1 MKNSVF
7 IIFGLA
13 ASFGMGFFS
22 STVFAPKPI
31 KNLNSIV
38 QLNDEPLKRVTGVAG
53 IFFKCKNPEKVKAWY
68 KTHLGL
74 NTNQY
79 GATFEWQEST
89 DPAKKGLLQ
98 WSPFSEKSTY
108 FAPSTKQFM
117 INYRVDNIV
126 ALVEQLKKEGVT
138 ILDKIETYDY
148 GKFVHIMDIEGN
160 KIELF
165 EPVYALNDKAPTPV
179 NPVVH
184 FEIGCKDLAKTSNFY
199 SSLFG
204 WATTIVGPSATIST
218 NTTEGIQGHLTAL
231 GHEPFNYVSVYIQV
245 DDIEQYLQ
253 KIQAAGGQKVVGPIK
268 LPTGQQFAWFKDLEG
283 NVLGLL
289 TKPRS

>member
-1 MKNSVF
+1 MKSSVF
-7 IIFGLA
+7 IALA
-13 ASFGMGFFS
+13 LATSFGMGFFS
-22 STVFAPKPI
+22 NAIFSPKPI
-31 KNLNSIV
+31 QHFSPTV
-38 QLNDEPLKRVTGVAG
+38 QVNDEPLKRVTGVAG
-53 IFFKCKNPEKVKAWY
+53 VFFKCKNPEKVRAWY
-68 KTHLGL
+68 KTHLGFE
-74 NTNQY
+74 TNQY
-79 GATFEWQEST
+79 GATFEWQEGP

-108 FAPSTKQFM
+108 FAPSTKPFM
-117 INYRVDNIV
+117 INYRVENIV

-165 EPVYALNDKAPTPV
+165 EPIYPVSDKAASAA

-184 FEIGCKDLAKTSNFY
+184 FEIGCKDLAKTSTFY

-204 WATTIVGPSATIST
+204 WATTISGPSATIST
-218 NTTEGIQGHLTAL
+218 NSTEGIQGHLTAL